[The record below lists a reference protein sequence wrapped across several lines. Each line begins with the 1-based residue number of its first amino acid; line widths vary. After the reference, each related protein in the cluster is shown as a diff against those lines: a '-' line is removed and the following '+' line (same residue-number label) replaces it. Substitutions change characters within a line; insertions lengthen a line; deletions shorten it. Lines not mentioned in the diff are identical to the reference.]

1 MKELFTINR
10 GALLPALSAVNKSV
24 ERRSTIPILLNV
36 LLSYEDGALIVT
48 GTDLDA
54 EIRTKVET
62 SGLKAFDGF
71 TLPSSLLHDAV
82 RKLPDG
88 ADISFQ
94 ADDKK
99 DSDKVTVSAGRARFQ
114 LNSLPESDFPHMA
127 AGTFTHN
134 MTLPA
139 KALGEAIGLV
149 SFAISA
155 EETRYYLNGI
165 YLHIAGDN
173 ELALVA
179 TDGHRLALHKMPL
192 PEDLA
197 TDMPGVIIP
206 RKTIGLLQ
214 PHATGDGDVNIALS
228 DGKIRFSFPNG
239 IVVTSKLIDGTFPEY
254 WRVIPKDNQNYF
266 KIDIE
271 PVAKAIDRVVTIS
284 NEKGNACKFQFEA
297 DHLALTV
304 SNPDQGSA
312 EDQTPIE
319 LIAGEPVTIG
329 FNSKYCL
336 EMFSVAGSKQ
346 ALIYLGDAGSPAL
359 IHPSINGAP
368 SESTSFVLMPMRV

>member
-10 GALLPALSAVNKSV
+10 GALLAALSAVNKSV

-36 LLSYEDGALIVT
+36 LLSFENGALIVI

-54 EIRTKVET
+54 EIRTKVEA

-82 RKLPDG
+82 RKLPDR

-94 ADDKK
+94 ADDKN

-114 LNSLPESDFPHMA
+114 LNSLPETDFPHMA

-139 KALGEAIGLV
+139 KELGEAIGLV

-165 YLHIAGDN
+165 YCHIVDS
-173 ELALVA
+173 EIALVA

-197 TDMPGVIIP
+197 ADMPGVSFRKIIRTISRLILSQSLRRLTVCSLYP
-206 RKTIGLLQ
+206 TTRAMPVSFSLKQTTLPSPLTIRIKAQRKTK
-214 PHATGDGDVNIALS
+214 PRLS
-228 DGKIRFSFPNG
+228 
-239 IVVTSKLIDGTFPEY
+239 
-254 WRVIPKDNQNYF
+254 
-266 KIDIE
+266 
-271 PVAKAIDRVVTIS
+271 
-284 NEKGNACKFQFEA
+284 
-297 DHLALTV
+297 
-304 SNPDQGSA
+304 
-312 EDQTPIE
+312 
-319 LIAGEPVTIG
+319 
-329 FNSKYCL
+329 
-336 EMFSVAGSKQ
+336 
-346 ALIYLGDAGSPAL
+346 
-359 IHPSINGAP
+359 
-368 SESTSFVLMPMRV
+368 